1 MYYNLNNTINM
12 RSKRDAYQRNIS
24 CILVVLL
31 YLAIYC
37 TTSTFVKNLHLKNPT
52 SKNPTI
58 IHDIK
63 VRSKKDHPPYYM
75 QKKTW
80 NILQDIWKKYKHP
93 NKSTNSIYQGILTPM
108 DIYKHASNSKTYIQ
122 NNAKIYSEAEIN
134 DIDNEKKKAL
144 KFEKGYKKLQA
155 GNMKEN
161 NNNRTQPFMINSSS
175 VSYSGL
181 ANEPDKLMPSLS
193 LKQNFILS
201 FMANNTLDLSRF
213 IPQLYTEIHFQN
225 SVPPRD
231 NNLTMN
237 TSASEAGKYKK
248 LDKDQKLR
256 KDFKD
261 EATAIS
267 DVIGT
272 TRIHTDNKTT
282 SEEARGKNAQCFD
295 APLNHGPCN
304 HLIKLYAWSFRD
316 DLMDCFEFAYSG
328 CGSSR
333 NVFWSKK
340 DCIEYCL
347 GIPWKEYQNEKEIN
361 NNFDE
366 EDYDDDDNVYPE
378 YMLEEATYNDPK
390 KDYMSTESVTK
401 VGNEEL
407 KNAIPTNA
415 SYMDKDTRG
424 KLISHSN
431 DYLNPFDVMPV
442 SDRQNFVYTRDN
454 YKKMRIP

>member
-37 TTSTFVKNLHLKNPT
+37 TTSTFVKNLRLKNPT

-256 KDFKD
+256 KDLKD

-267 DVIGT
+267 NVIGT

-366 EDYDDDDNVYPE
+366 EDYDDDDNVYSE
-378 YMLEEATYNDPK
+378 YMLEEAMDTDPT
-390 KDYMSTESVTK
+390 KDYMSTVSVTN
-401 VGNEEL
+401 VGDEEL
-407 KNAIPTNA
+407 ENAIPTNA
-415 SYMDKDTRG
+415 SYIDKHTRG
-424 KLISHSN
+424 KLISHSD
-431 DYLNPFDVMPV
+431 DYLNPFDVMPM
-442 SDRQNFVYTRDN
+442 SDRENFVYTRDN

>member
-1 MYYNLNNTINM
+1 MYYNWNNTINM
-12 RSKRDAYQRNIS
+12 RSKRDVYQRNIS

-80 NILQDIWKKYKHP
+80 NILQDIWKKYNHP
-93 NKSTNSIYQGILTPM
+93 NKITNSIYQGILTPM
-108 DIYKHASNSKTYIQ
+108 NIYKHAKNNSEDEM
-122 NNAKIYSEAEIN
+122 NS
-134 DIDNEKKKAL
+134 IDNEKKKVL
-144 KFEKGYKKLQA
+144 KLEKGYKKLQA

-213 IPQLYTEIHFQN
+213 IPQLYTEMHFQN
-225 SVPPRD
+225 VVLPRD
-231 NNLTMN
+231 NDLTMN

-248 LDKDQKLR
+248 FDEDPKPREDL
-256 KDFKD
+256 KD
-261 EATAIS
+261 ESTTMS

-282 SEEARGKNAQCFD
+282 SEEANKKNVQCFD

-347 GIPWKEYQNEKEIN
+347 GISWKEYPNEKEIN

-366 EDYDDDDNVYPE
+366 EDYDDDDNVYTD
-378 YMLEEATYNDPK
+378 YMLHEATDTDPK
-390 KDYMSTESVTK
+390 KEYMSTVSVTN
-401 VGNEEL
+401 VGNERLE
-407 KNAIPTNA
+407 NAIPTNA
-415 SYMDKDTRG
+415 SYIDKDTRG

-454 YKKMRIP
+454 HKKMKIP

>member
-1 MYYNLNNTINM
+1 M

-37 TTSTFVKNLHLKNPT
+37 TTSTFVKNLHSKNPT

-80 NILQDIWKKYKHP
+80 NILQDIWKKYNHP
-93 NKSTNSIYQGILTPM
+93 NKSRNSIYQGILTPM
-108 DIYKHASNSKTYIQ
+108 NIYKHAKNNSE
-122 NNAKIYSEAEIN
+122 NEIN
-134 DIDNEKKKAL
+134 SIDNEKKKVL
-144 KFEKGYKKLQA
+144 KLEKGYKKLQE

-193 LKQNFILS
+193 LEQNFILS

-213 IPQLYTEIHFQN
+213 MPQLYTEIHFQN
-225 SVPPRD
+225 SVPPGD
-231 NNLTMN
+231 NNLTKY
-237 TSASEAGKYKK
+237 TSVLEAGKYKK
-248 LDKDQKLR
+248 FDKDPKPR
-256 KDFKD
+256 KDLKD
-261 EATAIS
+261 EATTIS
-267 DVIGT
+267 DVIGA
-272 TRIHTDNKTT
+272 TRIHTENKTT
-282 SEEARGKNAQCFD
+282 SEDAKGKNVQCFD

-347 GIPWKEYQNEKEIN
+347 GIPWKEYQNKKEIN

-366 EDYDDDDNVYPE
+366 EDYDDDYNVYTE
-378 YMLEEATYNDPK
+378 YMLEGATDTDPK
-390 KDYMSTESVTK
+390 KDYMSTVSVSN

-407 KNAIPTNA
+407 ENAIPTNA
-415 SYMDKDTRG
+415 SYTDKDTRG
-424 KLISHSN
+424 ELISQSN

-454 YKKMRIP
+454 HKKTRIP

>member
-1 MYYNLNNTINM
+1 MCCNLNNTINM

-80 NILQDIWKKYKHP
+80 NILQDIWKKYNHP

-108 DIYKHASNSKTYIQ
+108 NEYEYANNS
-122 NNAKIYSEAEIN
+122 SEDVYN
-134 DIDNEKKKAL
+134 SIDNKKKKVL
-144 KFEKGYKKLQA
+144 KLEKGYKKLQA
-155 GNMKEN
+155 ANMKEN

-231 NNLTMN
+231 NNFTMH

-248 LDKDQKLR
+248 FDEDPKPR
-256 KDFKD
+256 KDLKD
-261 EATAIS
+261 EATTIS
-267 DVIGT
+267 YVIGT
-272 TRIHTDNKTT
+272 TRIHTDNKTA
-282 SEEARGKNAQCFD
+282 SKEANKKNVQCFD

-347 GIPWKEYQNEKEIN
+347 GIPLKEYQNEKEIN
-361 NNFDE
+361 NNFEE
-366 EDYDDDDNVYPE
+366 EDYDDDDNVYTE
-378 YMLEEATYNDPK
+378 YMLEELTDTDPK
-390 KDYMSTESVTK
+390 KDYMTTVSVTNA
-401 VGNEEL
+401 GNEDLE
-407 KNAIPTNA
+407 NAIPTNA
-415 SYMDKDTRG
+415 SYIDKDTRG
-424 KLISHSN
+424 ELVSHSN
-431 DYLNPFDVMPV
+431 YYMNPLDVMPV

-454 YKKMRIP
+454 YERLRIP

>member
-37 TTSTFVKNLHLKNPT
+37 TTSTFVKNLRLKNPT

-80 NILQDIWKKYKHP
+80 NILQDIWKKYNHP
-93 NKSTNSIYQGILTPM
+93 NKITNSIYQGILTPM
-108 DIYKHASNSKTYIQ
+108 NIYKHAKNNS
-122 NNAKIYSEAEIN
+122 EDEIN
-134 DIDNEKKKAL
+134 SIDNEKEKVL
-144 KFEKGYKKLQA
+144 KLEKGYQKLQA

-213 IPQLYTEIHFQN
+213 IPQLYTEMHFQN
-225 SVPPRD
+225 LVLPRD
-231 NNLTMN
+231 NDLTMN

-248 LDKDQKLR
+248 FDKDPKPREDL
-256 KDFKD
+256 KD
-261 EATAIS
+261 EATTMS

-272 TRIHTDNKTT
+272 TRIHTDNKTA
-282 SEEARGKNAQCFD
+282 SKEANKKNVQCFD

-347 GIPWKEYQNEKEIN
+347 GIPWKEYPNEKEIN

-366 EDYDDDDNVYPE
+366 EDYNDDDKVYTDF
-378 YMLEEATYNDPK
+378 MLKEATDTDPK
-390 KDYMSTESVTK
+390 KDYMSTVSVTN
-401 VGNEEL
+401 VGNEKLE
-407 KNAIPTNA
+407 NAIPTNA
-415 SYMDKDTRG
+415 SYIDKDTRG

-454 YKKMRIP
+454 HKKMRVP

>member
-1 MYYNLNNTINM
+1 M

-80 NILQDIWKKYKHP
+80 NILQDIWKKYNHP

-108 DIYKHASNSKTYIQ
+108 NEYEYANNS
-122 NNAKIYSEAEIN
+122 SEDVYN
-134 DIDNEKKKAL
+134 SIDNKKKKVL
-144 KFEKGYKKLQA
+144 KLEKGYKKLQA
-155 GNMKEN
+155 ANMKEN

-213 IPQLYTEIHFQN
+213 IPQLYTEMHFQN
-225 SVPPRD
+225 LVLPRD
-231 NNLTMN
+231 NDLTMN

-248 LDKDQKLR
+248 FDKDPEPREDL
-256 KDFKD
+256 KD
-261 EATAIS
+261 EATTMS

-272 TRIHTDNKTT
+272 TRIHTDNKTA
-282 SEEARGKNAQCFD
+282 SKEANKKNVQCFD
-295 APLNHGPCN
+295 APLSHGPCN

-347 GIPWKEYQNEKEIN
+347 GIPLKEYQNEKEIN

-366 EDYDDDDNVYPE
+366 EDYDNDDNVYTE
-378 YMLEEATYNDPK
+378 YMLEELTDTDPK
-390 KDYMSTESVTK
+390 KDYMTTVSVTNA
-401 VGNEEL
+401 GNEDLE
-407 KNAIPTNA
+407 NAIPTNA
-415 SYMDKDTRG
+415 SYIDKDTRG
-424 KLISHSN
+424 ELVSHSN
-431 DYLNPFDVMPV
+431 YYMNPLDVMPV

-454 YKKMRIP
+454 YERLRIP

>member
-1 MYYNLNNTINM
+1 M

-63 VRSKKDHPPYYM
+63 LRSKKDHPPYYM

-80 NILQDIWKKYKHP
+80 NILQDIWKKYNHP

-108 DIYKHASNSKTYIQ
+108 NEYEYANNSSKDVY
-122 NNAKIYSEAEIN
+122 NS
-134 DIDNEKKKAL
+134 IDNKKKKVL
-144 KFEKGYKKLQA
+144 KLEKGYKKLQA
-155 GNMKEN
+155 ANMKEN

-193 LKQNFILS
+193 LEQNFILS

-256 KDFKD
+256 KDLKD
-261 EATAIS
+261 EATTIS

-282 SEEARGKNAQCFD
+282 SEEAKWKNVQCFD
-295 APLNHGPCN
+295 APLKHGPCN

-347 GIPWKEYQNEKEIN
+347 GIPWKEYQNKKEIN

-366 EDYDDDDNVYPE
+366 EDYDDDYNVYAE
-378 YMLEEATYNDPK
+378 YMLEGATDTDPE
-390 KDYMSTESVTK
+390 KDYMSTVSVSN

-407 KNAIPTNA
+407 ENAIPTNA
-415 SYMDKDTRG
+415 SYIDKDTRG
-424 KLISHSN
+424 KLISQSN

-454 YKKMRIP
+454 HKKTRIP

>member
-37 TTSTFVKNLHLKNPT
+37 TTSTFVKNLRFKNPT

-256 KDFKD
+256 KDLKD

-267 DVIGT
+267 NVIGT

-282 SEEARGKNAQCFD
+282 SEDANKKNVQCLD

-366 EDYDDDDNVYPE
+366 EDYDDDDNVYSE
-378 YMLEEATYNDPK
+378 YMLEEAMGTDPT
-390 KDYMSTESVTK
+390 KDYMSTVSVTN

-407 KNAIPTNA
+407 ENAIPTNA
-415 SYMDKDTRG
+415 SYIDKDTRG
-424 KLISHSN
+424 KLVSHSN

-454 YKKMRIP
+454 HKKIRIP

>member
-37 TTSTFVKNLHLKNPT
+37 TTSTFVKNLRLKNPT

-108 DIYKHASNSKTYIQ
+108 DIYKHASNSKTHIQ
-122 NNAKIYSEAEIN
+122 NNAKDNSESEIDN
-134 DIDNEKKKAL
+134 IGNEKKKAL

-256 KDFKD
+256 KDLKD

-267 DVIGT
+267 NVIGT

-366 EDYDDDDNVYPE
+366 EDYDDDDNVYSE
-378 YMLEEATYNDPK
+378 YMLEEAMGTDPT
-390 KDYMSTESVTK
+390 KDYMSTVSVTN

-407 KNAIPTNA
+407 ENAIPTNA
-415 SYMDKDTRG
+415 SYIDKHTRG
-424 KLISHSN
+424 KLISHSD